1 MSNLW
6 ELEQAQEA
14 IRDGNIRLAN
24 RYLSNALERVR
35 CMYCHGSLEDGRPH
49 RPHYKG
55 HVHEECAERYSG
67 RIDYEN
73 QHQELST

>member
-14 IRDGNIRLAN
+14 LGHGELQLCG
-24 RYLSNALERVR
+24 RYLENALERVR
-35 CMYCHGSLEDGRPH
+35 CMYCHGALDRPH

-55 HVHEECAERYSG
+55 HVHEDCANEYDG
-67 RIDYEN
+67 RVDYMRKNGVEPF
-73 QHQELST
+73 